1 MIIYKNGILA
11 QEGILHIGEYRTI
24 RTIPHKFGVDASAI
38 RMQITPDG
46 RRSLSI
52 LDDVMGKM
60 QNNNPG
66 LFLGGVSVRWGYSVF
81 RRLPSGRRCSCLCRV
96 SRSAPCGLRCPSCPF
111 PRLWF
116 FSVPSMVGAAQ
127 YTSKDKKLG
136 EVGSNLVSLQ

>member
-11 QEGILHIGEYRTI
+11 QEGVLQIGEYRTI

-66 LFLGGVSVRWGYSVF
+66 LSQGGVSVRWGYSVF
-81 RRLPSGRRCSCLCRV
+81 GVCLPV
-96 SRSAPCGLRCPSCPF
+96 DA
-111 PRLWF
+111 
-116 FSVPSMVGAAQ
+116 VPACAGSVGALRAGCVV
-127 YTSKDKKLG
+127 L
-136 EVGSNLVSLQ
+136 LVPFRGFGFSPSPPWLALHNIRQKIKS